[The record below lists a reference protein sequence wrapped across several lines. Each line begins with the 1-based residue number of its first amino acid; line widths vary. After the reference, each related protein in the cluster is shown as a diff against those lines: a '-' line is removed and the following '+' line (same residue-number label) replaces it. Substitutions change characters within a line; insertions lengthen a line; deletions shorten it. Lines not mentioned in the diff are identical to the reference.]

1 MKTKMYIANTPLIL
15 IDGDGME
22 YRVERGE
29 MVALTEAEL
38 NDVAAH
44 VTLVTDD
51 EEVETVSEVAETPAN
66 AETSTTTTNTTS
78 TSEKVK

>member
-15 IDGDGME
+15 IAGDGTE

-29 MVALTEAEL
+29 MVALTETEL

-44 VTLVTDD
+44 VTLVSGD
-51 EEVETVSEVAETPAN
+51 EVMEAVDITETPTTV
-66 AETSTTTTNTTS
+66 EISTN
-78 TSEKVK
+78 EKAK

>member
-15 IDGDGME
+15 IAGDGTE

-29 MVALTEAEL
+29 MVALTETEL

-44 VTLVTDD
+44 VTLVSGD
-51 EEVETVSEVAETPAN
+51 EVVEAVDITETPTTV
-66 AETSTTTTNTTS
+66 EISTN
-78 TSEKVK
+78 EKAK